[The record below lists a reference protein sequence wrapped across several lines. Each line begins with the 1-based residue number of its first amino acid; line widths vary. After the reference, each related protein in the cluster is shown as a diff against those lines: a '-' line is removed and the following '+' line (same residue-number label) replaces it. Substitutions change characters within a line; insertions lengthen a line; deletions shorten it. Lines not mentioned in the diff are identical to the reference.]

1 MKTRDIIRTFAC
13 SQPGK
18 EFTRKALL
26 TWVQSSGLSANGSEK
41 GISLALNRMFRDGEL
56 KKVSWGRY
64 ALAINQKRLFLA
76 VPDGEIR
83 SISKLLKSEFPYT
96 AHCVWNPQIIVPFM
110 QHIPNLLV
118 LIVEVERVA
127 MEPVFNLLQEKVKGR
142 RVVYNPSADDYAH
155 YVSGYPSIIVKP
167 LVSRAPMMDV
177 GGVNQPSLE
186 KLMVDIAGDID
197 FGYAQ
202 GAELFTIFANIVSAY
217 EVNLKA
223 LYRYADRRNRR
234 PTIENLIKSSEL

>member
-1 MKTRDIIRTFAC
+1 MKTRDIIRLFAC

-18 EFTRKALL
+18 EFSRKALL
-26 TWVQSSGLSANGSEK
+26 TWILSSGLSTNGSEK
-41 GISLALNRMFRDGEL
+41 GINLALNRMFRDGEL

-64 ALAINQKRLFLA
+64 TLAGNQKRVFVA
-76 VPDGEIR
+76 VPDDDIR
-83 SISKLLKSEFPYT
+83 RISKMLKSEFPYT
-96 AHCVWNPQIIVPFM
+96 NHCVWNPQIIVAFM
-110 QHIPNLLV
+110 HHIPNLQV

-167 LVSRAPMMDV
+167 LVTRAPMIEV
-177 GGVNQPSLE
+177 GGISQPRLE
-186 KLMVDIAGDID
+186 KIMVDIVGDIE

-234 PTIENLIKSSEL
+234 PIIENLIKSSGL

>member
-1 MKTRDIIRTFAC
+1 MKTRDIIRTFAS

-26 TWVQSSGLSANGSEK
+26 TWVQSSGLSTNGSEE
-41 GISLALNRMFRDGEL
+41 GICLALNRMLRDGEL
-56 KKVSWGRY
+56 TKVSWGRY
-64 ALAINQKRLFLA
+64 ALADNQKRIFLA
-76 VPDGEIR
+76 VPDDDIKR
-83 SISKLLKSEFPYT
+83 INKMLKSEFPYT

-110 QHIPNLLV
+110 QHIPNLLL

-155 YVSGYPSIIVKP
+155 YVSGYPSIVVKP
-167 LVSRAPMMDV
+167 LVSRAPMVDV
-177 GGVNQPSLE
+177 GGISQPSIE
-186 KLMVDIAGDID
+186 KIIVDIAGDIE

-202 GAELFTIFANIVSAY
+202 GADLFTIFANIVSDY
-217 EVNLKA
+217 EVNFKA

-234 PTIENLIKSSEL
+234 PIIENLIKSSGL